1 MPLWARVVD
10 RGFARGRRLTDE
22 LCRSLDTARLDLGL
36 SYAALGAAVG
46 MSGEQVARIC
56 RGESREVS
64 IQRMAVL
71 LSAVGQDLS
80 ARAFPA
86 GIPIRD
92 AAHVALL
99 GRLRA
104 RLSPDLRWQSE
115 VPVVGPQLPTAVLTW
130 APDAPARPPDHRAWD
145 GVIGSPSFRVG
156 VEAETR
162 LHDMQAVLRRLAL
175 KQRDG
180 DVAGVILLVNDTA
193 HNRAV
198 LAALDSELKSRFPG
212 SPRKSLRRLGSGM
225 APDRDVMLV
234 L

>member
-115 VPVVGPQLPTAVLTW
+115 VPVVGPLLRSARMSG
-130 APDAPARPPDHRAWD
+130 PDAPARPLDHRAWD
-145 GVIGSPSFRVG
+145 GVIGGPSFRVG

-212 SPRKSLRRLGSGM
+212 SPRRSLRRLGSGM